1 MSTNTLLTFVSTISV
16 YIKSD
21 SNILNINLDELN
33 KIIQREEA
41 HNKQT
46 LYDEIKQANKKITQI
61 TNKIIKEFDKIKIKS
76 DKLK

>member
-41 HNKQT
+41 HNK
-46 LYDEIKQANKKITQI
+46 
-61 TNKIIKEFDKIKIKS
+61 
-76 DKLK
+76 